1 MKQATQLAFYGTI
14 AMVLVQIVT
23 YIFGFGGE
31 IYTYLRIIDLLG
43 LLTLVNFFYKL
54 NQKQQEKTEKNSDG
68 FKE

>member
-14 AMVLVQIVT
+14 AMVLVHIVNLIGL
-23 YIFGFGGE
+23 YGE
-31 IYTYLRIIDLLG
+31 IYIYIRIIDLLG
-43 LLTLVNFFYKL
+43 ILTLVNFFYKL

>member
-14 AMVLVQIVT
+14 AMVLVQIVNLIGL
-23 YIFGFGGE
+23 YGE
-31 IYTYLRIIDLLG
+31 IYIYIRIIDLLG
-43 LLTLVNFFYKL
+43 ILTLVNFFYKL